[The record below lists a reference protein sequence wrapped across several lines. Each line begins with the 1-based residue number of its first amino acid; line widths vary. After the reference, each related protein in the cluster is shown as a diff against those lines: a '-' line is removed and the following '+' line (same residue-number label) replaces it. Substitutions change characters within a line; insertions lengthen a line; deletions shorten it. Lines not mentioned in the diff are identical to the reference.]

1 MHAQALGALG
11 TPSRA
16 LPAPGPRPGRPPRV
30 AGALPWRA
38 SGVSR
43 RGAPARSLPVPP
55 PPPRGPS
62 ESEEEQESK
71 YEKRWVGRQA
81 GRG

>member
-1 MHAQALGALG
+1 MHAPALG
-11 TPSRA
+11 TLGVPSRA
-16 LPAPGPRPGRPPRV
+16 PAALGLRPGGPPRV
-30 AGALPWRA
+30 AEALPWRG
-38 SGVSR
+38 SGAR

-71 YEKRWVGRQA
+71 YEKRWVA